1 MQLGPGWILGM
12 FVTLG
17 VAHVAHAEPQSMWD
31 AELRL
36 GYGVA
41 VGGNQGMTTARTSPL
56 TIAAIGAYA
65 FEQDPPLSVYGG
77 ATVETLDR
85 TSIGTVFGVKLTPD
99 SPLRVSA
106 GGAWVFAPTTLW
118 GATASIGAC
127 KRVARSV
134 KGCADLQVATYFA
147 GTDLPEGSAL
157 TVVQLAMG
165 LVIDAP

>member
-1 MQLGPGWILGM
+1 VQLRPGWIIGTLL
-12 FVTLG
+12 TLG
-17 VAHVAHAEPQSMWD
+17 AAHVARAEPQSMWD

-41 VGGNQGMTTARTSPL
+41 VGGNQGMTTTRSSPL
-56 TIAAIGAYA
+56 TIAAMASYA
-65 FEQDPPLSVYGG
+65 IEQDPPLSLYGG
-77 ATVETLDR
+77 ATLETLDR
-85 TSIGTVFGVKLTPD
+85 TSVGTVFGVKLTPD

-118 GATASIGAC
+118 GATASVGAC
-127 KRVARSV
+127 TRVARSV
-134 KGCADLQVATYFA
+134 KACADVQIAAYFA
-147 GTDLPEGSAL
+147 GTDLPEGSAM